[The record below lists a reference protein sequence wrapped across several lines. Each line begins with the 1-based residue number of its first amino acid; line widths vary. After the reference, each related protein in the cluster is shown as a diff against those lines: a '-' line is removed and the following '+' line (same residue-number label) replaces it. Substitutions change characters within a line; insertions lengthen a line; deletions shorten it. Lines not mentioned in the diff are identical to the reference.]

1 MTSDD
6 PKEIV
11 EFSRGIVPGSERKK
25 AGRKRAKRAPVT
37 TGNHVP
43 ERAANPTKQSSRH
56 LRPRTAEDIANEQT
70 AEQLA
75 LRIWAAMVA
84 QKVLSGMS
92 ALMDELPPYI
102 LSTAALK
109 SLQRITSQG
118 NDMSDWLHNLPV
130 LWMSVLVFGF
140 TYLVT
145 AGIYAVITVFAV
157 GERARSFKAI
167 SPGLLP
173 PLGIIFGLF
182 VVFTAAQ
189 VWTDNEKAK
198 AEIDRE
204 ASALRSVEILVTSFP
219 TETQVQLRE
228 LVRRYIADVVAQ
240 EWPLMAQGT
249 ANLRAIPGV
258 LAEALQA
265 TLALNPSSEGQ
276 KTAQRHIAT
285 ALETAL
291 DARRQ
296 RIIISESQ
304 VNLVKW
310 ACLFMQAL
318 CALVAIAMVHSDNRL
333 ASIIAMGIF
342 ATGVAASIFLILAH
356 DRPFIGEL
364 SIKPDPLLQVMPEIA
379 SSR

>member
-1 MTSDD
+1 
-6 PKEIV
+6 
-11 EFSRGIVPGSERKK
+11 
-25 AGRKRAKRAPVT
+25 
-37 TGNHVP
+37 
-43 ERAANPTKQSSRH
+43 
-56 LRPRTAEDIANEQT
+56 
-70 AEQLA
+70 
-75 LRIWAAMVA
+75 
-84 QKVLSGMS
+84 
-92 ALMDELPPYI
+92 
-102 LSTAALK
+102 
-109 SLQRITSQG
+109 
-118 NDMSDWLHNLPV
+118 MSDWLHSLPV
-130 LWMSVLVFGF
+130 LWMAILVFGF
-140 TYLVT
+140 TYLIT
-145 AGIYAVITVFAV
+145 AGIYAVVTVFAV

-204 ASALRSVEILVTSFP
+204 ASALRSAEILVTSFP

>member
-1 MTSDD
+1 
-6 PKEIV
+6 
-11 EFSRGIVPGSERKK
+11 
-25 AGRKRAKRAPVT
+25 
-37 TGNHVP
+37 
-43 ERAANPTKQSSRH
+43 
-56 LRPRTAEDIANEQT
+56 
-70 AEQLA
+70 
-75 LRIWAAMVA
+75 
-84 QKVLSGMS
+84 
-92 ALMDELPPYI
+92 
-102 LSTAALK
+102 
-109 SLQRITSQG
+109 
-118 NDMSDWLHNLPV
+118 MSDWLHSLPV
-130 LWMSVLVFGF
+130 LWMAILVFGF
-140 TYLVT
+140 TYLIT
-145 AGIYAVITVFAV
+145 AGIYAVITVLAV
-157 GERARSFKAI
+157 GERARSFKAF

-189 VWTDNEKAK
+189 VWTDNEKAR

-204 ASALRSVEILVTSFP
+204 ASALRSAAILATSFP
-219 TETQVQLRE
+219 TEYQVQLRE

-240 EWPLMAQGT
+240 EWPMMARGT

-276 KTAQRHIAT
+276 KIAQRDIAT

-304 VNLVKW
+304 VNLLKW
-310 ACLFMQAL
+310 VCLFMQAV
-318 CALVAIAMVHSDNRL
+318 CTLVATAIVHCDNRL

-342 ATGVAASIFLILAH
+342 ATGIAASILLILAH
-356 DRPFIGEL
+356 DRPFTGEIA
-364 SIKPDPLLQVMPEIA
+364 IKPDPLLQVMPEIA